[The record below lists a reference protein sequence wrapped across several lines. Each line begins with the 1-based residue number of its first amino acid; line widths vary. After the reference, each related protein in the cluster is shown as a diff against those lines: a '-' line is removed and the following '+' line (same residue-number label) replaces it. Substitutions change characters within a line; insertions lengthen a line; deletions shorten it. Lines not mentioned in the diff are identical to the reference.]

1 MKRSRICTLVL
12 LAVIALPAYCGPIA
26 DLFKKSPKPKPEERV
41 PQLLITL
48 KTDLDEHKRSAA
60 AEELRQY
67 DPNAFADI
75 IPMLIDA
82 ARNDRAAGVRV
93 EAVQSL
99 AKFRPITSEIG
110 QILEQAEKDPSMRVK
125 IQARTS
131 LVQYHLA
138 GYHAGKKTDGPLMQ
152 TNEPPQSVNRPPSQ
166 YPTGTPG
173 EVERVVPAGSY
184 IPPPER
190 PLAIPQLDPPT
201 VPAPMP
207 SAPPPSPPPEQP
219 EPLHLDLPK

>member
-1 MKRSRICTLVL
+1 MKVSRICTLVL
-12 LAVIALPAYCGPIA
+12 LAIIAAPAFCGPIA
-26 DLFKKSPKPKPEERV
+26 DLFKKPAKPKPEERV

-48 KTDLDEHKRSAA
+48 KTDLDEHKRAAA

-67 DPNAFADI
+67 DPNVFADV

-99 AKFRPITSEIG
+99 AKFRPLSSEIG
-110 QILEQAEKDPSMRVK
+110 QVLEQAEKDPSMRVK

-138 GYHAGKKTDGPLMQ
+138 GYHSGKKTDPPLLQ
-152 TNEPPQSVNRPPSQ
+152 SNEPPQSVNRPPSQ
-166 YPTGTPG
+166 HPTGTPG
-173 EVERVVPAGSY
+173 DVERVVPAGSY
-184 IPPPER
+184 NPQAEK
-190 PLAIPQLDPPT
+190 PLVIPQLDTPR

-207 SAPPPSPPPEQP
+207 SPPPPNQSGEP
-219 EPLHLDLPK
+219 EPLPLDLPK